1 MPPLATDP
9 TWLKY
14 FYVFWWDSFK
24 IQLLTNPGVQVMFLQ
39 TVFLGF
45 IVYYLRKILK
55 RMDKWS

>member
-24 IQLLTNPGVQVMFLQ
+24 IQLLTNPGVQIMLLQ
-39 TVFLGF
+39 AVFLGF
-45 IVYYLRKILK
+45 IVYYLRKILE
-55 RMDKWS
+55 RMK